1 MGTAAD
7 RVYRSIKKG
16 ILDGQYPAGSYVRET
31 SIGKQLEVSRTP
43 IREALS
49 RLASEGWVETIA
61 HHGARVV
68 SWTRKDVEEVFELRA
83 LLEPLAVQRTANNI
97 GDADLEQ
104 LGSLAGQMEELAVD
118 PEDAAL
124 ESITQLNSQFHACM
138 IEAADSPRLRRLMD
152 AIVQMPVGRR
162 SFEHYTPQELRRSMD
177 HHREI
182 ISALA
187 AGDGEWAAS
196 VMRAHVLAAR
206 GAHLRSILTGSV
218 DTRSAEG
225 EDQPDTNENAMKA
238 RIAR

>member
-7 RVYRSIKKG
+7 RVYRSIKRG
-16 ILDGQYPAGSYVRET
+16 ILDGQYPAGTYIRET

-49 RLASEGWVETIA
+49 RLTSEGWVETIA

-68 SWTRKDVEEVFELRA
+68 SWTRKDVEEVFEIRA
-83 LLEPLAVQRTANNI
+83 LLEPLAVQRTANKI
-97 GDADLEQ
+97 SDADLEA
-104 LGSLAGQMEELAVD
+104 LASLAGQMEQLTVEPD
-118 PEDAAL
+118 DAAL
-124 ESITQLNSQFHACM
+124 ESITQLNSRFHACL
-138 IEAADSPRLRRLMD
+138 IEVADSPRLQRLLD

-162 SFEHYTPQELRRSMD
+162 SFEHYTPQELRRSMN

-206 GAHLRSILTGSV
+206 GAHLRSVLAERADKYAV
-218 DTRSAEG
+218 DG
-225 EDQPDTNENAMKA
+225 ENKSLLA
-238 RIAR
+238 